1 MPINIPNNLP
11 AWNTLEQE
19 NIFIMSEKRASSQDI
34 RPLRILI
41 LNLMPKKIDTERQ
54 LLRMLSNTPLQ
65 VDIELM
71 QTATHNPKNTP
82 QDHLLKFYK
91 TFSDIKDQYFDGM
104 IITGAPVE
112 HLEFEEVAYSQNFV
126 RLWNGANITFTP
138 PCISAGVHRQL
149 FTIIT
154 GCGKHFSP
162 KRCSVFSRTP
172 CTIKRFPF
180 LEALMRFT
188 GCLIPATLK

>member
-1 MPINIPNNLP
+1 MPINIPNDLP

-65 VDIELM
+65 VDVELM

-91 TFSDIKDQYFDGM
+91 TF
-104 IITGAPVE
+104 
-112 HLEFEEVAYSQNFV
+112 
-126 RLWNGANITFTP
+126 
-138 PCISAGVHRQL
+138 
-149 FTIIT
+149 
-154 GCGKHFSP
+154 
-162 KRCSVFSRTP
+162 
-172 CTIKRFPF
+172 
-180 LEALMRFT
+180 
-188 GCLIPATLK
+188 LILKTNTSME

>member
-1 MPINIPNNLP
+1 MPINIPNDLP

-65 VDIELM
+65 VDVELM

-112 HLEFEEVAYSQNFV
+112 HLEFEEVAYWPELCEIMEWSKYHVHSTLHICWGAQGSPTLSLRAAENTSPEKDV
-126 RLWNGANITFTP
+126 R
-138 PCISAGVHRQL
+138 C
-149 FTIIT
+149 
-154 GCGKHFSP
+154 
-162 KRCSVFSRTP
+162 
-172 CTIKRFPF
+172 FPSYH
-180 LEALMRFT
+180 AR
-188 GCLIPATLK
+188 